1 MGIVRYHFFSRYI
14 LSIIRHIEST
24 STAFGTSLNYIA
36 ARLLGVDRD
45 DPLCVKARGCL
56 HKLGGAIGT
65 PHWGK
70 LWMACLGV
78 FEWEGVNAVLPELWN
93 LPFYLPFHPGRFWCH
108 CRVVYLPMAYLHG
121 RKATGEITPLVK
133 ELREVCILISIQ

>member
-1 MGIVRYHFFSRYI
+1 MDSFCSR
-14 LSIIRHIEST
+14 HVESE

-36 ARLLGVDRD
+36 ARILGLDRD
-45 DPLCVKARGCL
+45 HELIVKARACL
-56 HKLGGAIGT
+56 HKFGGAISS

-78 FEWEGVNAVLPELWN
+78 FEWDGVSAVLPELWT
-93 LPFYLPFHPGRFWCH
+93 LPFSLPIHPGRFWCH
-108 CRVVYLPMAYLHG
+108 CRVVYLPMAYLYG

-133 ELREVCILISIQ
+133 ELREVCLSFP